1 MGKTLCSSTS
11 CAAAEVLTTK
21 NAQAL
26 ILKHR
31 AVLSTRALSFIIA
44 RDVLGDEAQAENV
57 RAQMKKLPQ
66 PVRGRNMRVQA
77 AAGTTRAKRARINQM
92 TTHLKDFAQALE
104 RKSRGRGNLELL
116 RVVALEAQE
125 AIEVLV
131 RGDSTA
137 ELLDLRSE
145 QPPSQCTLQ
154 PSVLC

>member
-1 MGKTLCSSTS
+1 M
-11 CAAAEVLTTK
+11 
-21 NAQAL
+21 
-26 ILKHR
+26 KHR
-31 AVLSTRALSFIIA
+31 AVLSKRALSFIIA
-44 RDVLGDEAQAENV
+44 RDVLGDDGQAENV
-57 RAQMKKLPQ
+57 RAQMRKLPQ
-66 PVRGRNMRVQA
+66 PVAAGRNMRVQA

-125 AIEVLV
+125 AIEVLA

-145 QPPSQCTLQ
+145 QPHSQCPLQ